1 MTTFIRNFFSLRP
14 VRKNVPVR
22 VARAGAIAIVLSQL
36 LDYLTTTIGVQ
47 LGATETNPIMAPVVT
62 NWALFLFIKVVASSF
77 LVWVTWKRPLAATLI
92 SGLYLLV
99 GISNLL
105 VLSQLL

>member
-14 VRKNVPVR
+14 VRQNVSVR
-22 VARAGAIAIVLSQL
+22 VAKLGAIAIVLSQL
-36 LDYLTTTIGVQ
+36 LDYLTTTIGIQ
-47 LGATETNPIMAPVVT
+47 LGATETNPILAPIVA

-77 LVWVTWKRPLAATLI
+77 LVWATWKRPVAATLI
-92 SGLYLLV
+92 AGLYLLV
-99 GISNLL
+99 GTSNLL